1 MEKKQVNTLSNRVS
15 TMASGLQGSEI
26 IRLAGDI
33 NAKIKAGKKIY
44 NFTIGDFNPEIFP
57 IPEGLQTEIIKAYKN
72 NHTNYP
78 AANGILPLRETLS
91 EFIKENLGL
100 SFSPDQFLVAGGARP
115 LIYAAYRALV
125 NNDENVLFPVPSW
138 NNNHYTHLAGGNT
151 IMVETKP
158 EHNFMP
164 SADELKPF
172 IHKTSVLALCS
183 PLNPTGTVF
192 SKEGLLEICELV
204 LEENKRRAEEG
215 QKPLYLIYDQIYW
228 MLTYGETKHEDPVS
242 LVPELKPYTIYI
254 DGISKSLA
262 ATGVRVGWAFG
273 PDDIISKMRSILGH
287 VGAWAPKAEQ
297 VATASYLNQTNLVEK
312 DLSIFKDRIH
322 KRLNQLHEGFQQ
334 LKESGF
340 AVDSI
345 KPAGAIYLTVKFD
358 LTGFKTQAG
367 AEIRTSAETTSYLLD
382 DAGLAIVPFYAF
394 GASTNSPWFRLSV
407 GTLVSEQIPEILNTI
422 KTSMQKL
429 SKA

>member
-1 MEKKQVNTLSNRVS
+1 MEKEQVNTISNRVS

-33 NAKIKAGKKIY
+33 NAKINAGKKIY

-57 IPEGLQTEIIKAYKN
+57 IPEGLQNEIIKAYQN
-72 NHTNYP
+72 NQTNYP

-125 NNDENVLFPVPSW
+125 DKDENILFPVPSW
-138 NNNHYTHLAGGNT
+138 NNNHYSHLAGGNT

-158 EHNFMP
+158 ENNFMP
-164 SADELKPF
+164 TADELKPF
-172 IHKTSVLALCS
+172 IQKTSVLALCS

-192 SKEGLLEICELV
+192 SREGLLEICNLV
-204 LEENKRRAEEG
+204 LEENKRRGEG
-215 QKPLYLIYDQIYW
+215 QKPLYIIYDQIYW
-228 MLTYGETKHEDPVS
+228 MLTYGDTKHEDPVS
-242 LVPELKPYTIYI
+242 LVRELKPYTIYI

-273 PDDIISKMRSILGH
+273 PDDIISKMKSILGH

-297 VATASYLNQTNLVEK
+297 VATAFYLSNSNVVETNL
-312 DLSIFKDRIH
+312 SNFKALIH
-322 KRLNQLHEGFQQ
+322 KRLNLLHEGFQQ

-340 AVDSI
+340 PVDSI

-358 LTGFKTQAG
+358 LTSFKKQEG
-367 AEIRTSAETTSYLLD
+367 GEIKTAAETTSYLLN

-407 GTLVSEQIPEILNTI
+407 GTLFSEQIPEILNTI
-422 KTSMQKL
+422 QTSLQKL
-429 SKA
+429 SKS